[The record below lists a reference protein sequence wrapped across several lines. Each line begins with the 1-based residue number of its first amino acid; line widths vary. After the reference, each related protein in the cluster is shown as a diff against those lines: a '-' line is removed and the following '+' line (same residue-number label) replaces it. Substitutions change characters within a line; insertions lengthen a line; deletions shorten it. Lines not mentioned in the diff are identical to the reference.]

1 MIDFPEST
9 KTNRRIPKEAFYKHL
24 SLSTALKSKFVS
36 DISRIV
42 AENSLT
48 QRNLNLVKNSE
59 IKEIL
64 FLSIELKKQDYDKRI
79 IEAIAKGNPHKLV
92 FLMSYE
98 DQRQL
103 AVYYQKLYLTEWIVE
118 EKVVLHLSGDNLED
132 IWNDLVRQIAIG
144 PDAQSRPNMSLD
156 DQLSRLDE
164 IRQLQQRIK
173 KLEKAAWGETQPK
186 KKFALYQDLKKQKE
200 QLEVLERGQA

>member
-48 QRNLNLVKNSE
+48 KENLNLVKDSE

-64 FLSIELKKQDYDKRI
+64 LLSIELKKQDYDQRI
-79 IEAIAKGNPHKLV
+79 IEATAKGNPHNLV

-98 DQRQL
+98 DQKQL
-103 AVYYQKLYLTEWIVE
+103 AVYYQKLYMTEWMPEAKVE
-118 EKVVLHLSGDNLED
+118 LHLFGDSLGS
-132 IWNDLVRQIAIG
+132 IWNGLVRQIAIG
-144 PDAQSRPNMSLD
+144 PAAQSSSNLSLD
-156 DQLSRLDE
+156 DQLDRLHE
-164 IRQLQQRIK
+164 IKLLQQQIK
-173 KLEKAAWGETQPK
+173 KFEKAAWGENQPK
-186 KKFALYQDLKKQKE
+186 KKFALYQDLKKCKE
-200 QLEVLERGQA
+200 QLEVLKRG

>member
-24 SLSTALKSKFVS
+24 SLNTALKSKFVS

-48 QRNLNLVKNSE
+48 KENLNLVKDSE

-64 FLSIELKKQDYDKRI
+64 LLSIELKKQDYDQRI

-98 DQRQL
+98 DQKQL
-103 AVYYQKLYLTEWIVE
+103 AVYYQKLYMTEWMPEAKVE
-118 EKVVLHLSGDNLED
+118 LHLSGDSLED
-132 IWNDLVRQIAIG
+132 IWSGLVRQIAIG
-144 PDAQSRPNMSLD
+144 PDTQISSKMSLD
-156 DQLSRLDE
+156 DQLMRQDE
-164 IRQLQQRIK
+164 ILQLQQQIK

-186 KKFALYQDLKKQKE
+186 KKFDLYQDLKKHKE
-200 QLEVLERGQA
+200 QLEVLIRG

>member
-48 QRNLNLVKNSE
+48 KENLNLVKDSE

-64 FLSIELKKQDYDKRI
+64 LLSIELKKQDYYQRI
-79 IEAIAKGNPHKLV
+79 IESIAKGNPHKLV
-92 FLMSYE
+92 FLMSYA
-98 DQRQL
+98 DQKQL
-103 AVYYQKLYLTEWIVE
+103 VVYYQKLYMTEWMPEAKVE
-118 EKVVLHLSGDNLED
+118 LHLFGDSLED
-132 IWNDLVRQIAIG
+132 IWNGLVRQIAIG
-144 PDAQSRPNMSLD
+144 PDTQISSKMSLD
-156 DQLSRLDE
+156 DQLMRQDE
-164 IRQLQQRIK
+164 IVQLQQQIK

-186 KKFALYQDLKKQKE
+186 KKFALYQDLKKHKE
-200 QLEVLERGQA
+200 QLEVLIRG

>member
-48 QRNLNLVKNSE
+48 KENLNLVKDSE

-64 FLSIELKKQDYDKRI
+64 LLSIELKKQDYDQRI
-79 IEAIAKGNPHKLV
+79 IEATAKGNPHNLV

-98 DQRQL
+98 DQKQL
-103 AVYYQKLYLTEWIVE
+103 AVYYQKLYMTEWMPKAKVE
-118 EKVVLHLSGDNLED
+118 LHLSGDSLED
-132 IWNDLVRQIAIG
+132 IWSGLVRQIAIG
-144 PDAQSRPNMSLD
+144 PDTQISSKMSLD
-156 DQLSRLDE
+156 DQLMRQDE
-164 IRQLQQRIK
+164 IVQLQQQIK

-186 KKFALYQDLKKQKE
+186 KKFALYQDLKKCKE
-200 QLEVLERGQA
+200 QLEVLERG

>member
-36 DISRIV
+36 DTSRIV

-48 QRNLNLVKNSE
+48 KENLNLVKDSE

-64 FLSIELKKQDYDKRI
+64 LLSIELKKQDYDQRI
-79 IEAIAKGNPHKLV
+79 IESISKGNPHKLV
-92 FLMSYE
+92 FLISYE

-103 AVYYQKLYLTEWIVE
+103 AVYYQKLYLTEWMPKNKVE
-118 EKVVLHLSGDNLED
+118 LHLFGDSLDNIWSG
-132 IWNDLVRQIAIG
+132 LVRQVAIG
-144 PDAQSRPNMSLD
+144 PDVQSSSNLSLD
-156 DQLSRLDE
+156 DQLGRLDE
-164 IRQLQQRIK
+164 IKLLQQQIQ

-200 QLEVLERGQA
+200 QLEVLKRG

>member
-9 KTNRRIPKEAFYKHL
+9 RTNRRIPKEAFYKHL

-48 QRNLNLVKNSE
+48 KENLNLVKDSE

-64 FLSIELKKQDYDKRI
+64 LLSIELKKQDYDQRI

-98 DQRQL
+98 DQKQL
-103 AVYYQKLYLTEWIVE
+103 AVYYQKLYMAEWMPE
-118 EKVVLHLSGDNLED
+118 AKVDLHLFGDNLD
-132 IWNDLVRQIAIG
+132 NIWSGLVRQIAIG
-144 PDAQSRPNMSLD
+144 PDVQSSSNLSLD
-156 DQLSRLDE
+156 DQLGRLYE
-164 IRQLQQRIK
+164 IKLLQQKIQ

-186 KKFALYQDLKKQKE
+186 KKFALYQDLKKHKE
-200 QLEVLERGQA
+200 QLEVLKRG

>member
-48 QRNLNLVKNSE
+48 KENLNLVKDSE

-64 FLSIELKKQDYDKRI
+64 LLSIELKKQDYDQRI
-79 IEAIAKGNPHKLV
+79 IESIAKGNPHKLV
-92 FLMSYE
+92 FLISYE

-103 AVYYQKLYLTEWIVE
+103 AVYYQKLYLTEWMPKNKVE
-118 EKVVLHLSGDNLED
+118 LHLFGDSLDNIWSG
-132 IWNDLVRQIAIG
+132 LVRQVAIG
-144 PDAQSRPNMSLD
+144 PDVQSSLNLSLD
-156 DQLSRLDE
+156 DQLGRLDE
-164 IRQLQQRIK
+164 IKLLQQQIQ

-186 KKFALYQDLKKQKE
+186 KKFALYQDLKKHKE
-200 QLEVLERGQA
+200 QLEVLKRG

>member
-48 QRNLNLVKNSE
+48 KENLNLVKDSE

-64 FLSIELKKQDYDKRI
+64 LLSIELKKQDYDQRI

-98 DQRQL
+98 DQKQL
-103 AVYYQKLYLTEWIVE
+103 AVYYQKLYMTEWMSEAKVE
-118 EKVVLHLSGDNLED
+118 LHLSGDSLED
-132 IWNDLVRQIAIG
+132 ICSGLVRQIAIG
-144 PDAQSRPNMSLD
+144 PDTQISSKMSLD
-156 DQLSRLDE
+156 DQLMRQDE
-164 IRQLQQRIK
+164 IVQLQQQIK

-186 KKFALYQDLKKQKE
+186 KKFDLYQDLKKHKE
-200 QLEVLERGQA
+200 QLEVLIRG

>member
-48 QRNLNLVKNSE
+48 KENLNLVKGSE

-64 FLSIELKKQDYDKRI
+64 LLSIELKKQDYDQRI
-79 IEAIAKGNPHKLV
+79 IESISKGNPHKLV
-92 FLMSYE
+92 FLISYE

-103 AVYYQKLYLTEWIVE
+103 AVYYQKLYLTEWMPKNKVE
-118 EKVVLHLSGDNLED
+118 LHLFGDSLDNIWSG
-132 IWNDLVRQIAIG
+132 LVRQVAIG
-144 PDAQSRPNMSLD
+144 PDVQSSSNLSLD
-156 DQLSRLDE
+156 DQLGRLDE
-164 IRQLQQRIK
+164 IKLLQQQIQ

-186 KKFALYQDLKKQKE
+186 KKFALYQDLKKHKE
-200 QLEVLERGQA
+200 QLEVLKRG

>member
-48 QRNLNLVKNSE
+48 KENLNLVKDSE

-64 FLSIELKKQDYDKRI
+64 LLSIELKKQDYDQRI
-79 IEAIAKGNPHKLV
+79 IEATAKGNPHNLV

-103 AVYYQKLYLTEWIVE
+103 AVYYQKLYLTEWMSEAKVE
-118 EKVVLHLSGDNLED
+118 MHLSGDSLEE
-132 IWNDLVRQIAIG
+132 IWSGLVRQIAIG
-144 PDAQSRPNMSLD
+144 PDVQSSSNLSLD
-156 DQLSRLDE
+156 DQLDRLHE
-164 IRQLQQRIK
+164 IKLLQQQIK
-173 KLEKAAWGETQPK
+173 KFEKAAWGENQPK
-186 KKFALYQDLKKQKE
+186 KKFALYQDLKKCKE
-200 QLEVLERGQA
+200 QLEVLKRG

>member
-48 QRNLNLVKNSE
+48 KENLNLVKDSE
-59 IKEIL
+59 IKEIFL
-64 FLSIELKKQDYDKRI
+64 LSIELKKQDYDQRI

-98 DQRQL
+98 DQKQL
-103 AVYYQKLYLTEWIVE
+103 AVYYQKLYMTEWMSEAKVE
-118 EKVVLHLSGDNLED
+118 LHLSGDSLED
-132 IWNDLVRQIAIG
+132 IWSGLVRQIAIG
-144 PDAQSRPNMSLD
+144 PDTQISSKMSLD
-156 DQLSRLDE
+156 DQLMRQDE
-164 IRQLQQRIK
+164 IVQLQQQIK

-186 KKFALYQDLKKQKE
+186 KKFDLYQDLKKHKE
-200 QLEVLERGQA
+200 QLEVLIRG

>member
-48 QRNLNLVKNSE
+48 KENLNLVKDSE

-64 FLSIELKKQDYDKRI
+64 LLSIELKKQDYDQRI

-103 AVYYQKLYLTEWIVE
+103 AVYYQKLYLTEWMSEAKVE
-118 EKVVLHLSGDNLED
+118 MHLSGDSLEE
-132 IWNDLVRQIAIG
+132 IWSGLVRQIAIG
-144 PDAQSRPNMSLD
+144 PDVQRNSNLSLD
-156 DQLSRLDE
+156 DQLNRLDE
-164 IRQLQQRIK
+164 MQQLQQQIK
-173 KLEKAAWGETQPK
+173 KLEKAAWGETHPK
-186 KKFALYQDLKKQKE
+186 KKFALYQDLKKCKE
-200 QLEVLERGQA
+200 QLEVLERG

>member
-9 KTNRRIPKEAFYKHL
+9 KTSRRIPKEAFYKHL

-36 DISRIV
+36 DLSRIV

-48 QRNLNLVKNSE
+48 KENLNLVKDSE

-64 FLSIELKKQDYDKRI
+64 LLSIELKKQDYDQRI

-98 DQRQL
+98 DQKQL
-103 AVYYQKLYLTEWIVE
+103 AVYYQKLYMTEWMPEHKVE
-118 EKVVLHLSGDNLED
+118 LHLSGDRLED
-132 IWNDLVRQIAIG
+132 IWSGLVRQIAIG
-144 PDAQSRPNMSLD
+144 PDVQSNSNLSLD
-156 DQLSRLDE
+156 DELSKLDE
-164 IRQLQQRIK
+164 IKLLQQRIK
-173 KLEKAAWGETQPK
+173 KLEKAAWRETQPK
-186 KKFALYQDLKKQKE
+186 KKFALYQDLKKYKE
-200 QLEVLERGQA
+200 QLEVLERG

>member
-24 SLSTALKSKFVS
+24 SLSTALKSKLVS

-48 QRNLNLVKNSE
+48 KENLNLVKDSE

-64 FLSIELKKQDYDKRI
+64 LLSIELKKQDYDQRI

-103 AVYYQKLYLTEWIVE
+103 AVYYQKLYLTEWMSEAKVE
-118 EKVVLHLSGDNLED
+118 MHLSGDSLEE
-132 IWNDLVRQIAIG
+132 IWSGLVRQIAIG
-144 PDAQSRPNMSLD
+144 PDVQRNSNLSLD
-156 DQLSRLDE
+156 DQLNRLDE
-164 IRQLQQRIK
+164 MQQLQQQIK

-186 KKFALYQDLKKQKE
+186 KKFALYQDLKKCKE
-200 QLEVLERGQA
+200 QLEVLERG

>member
-48 QRNLNLVKNSE
+48 KENLNLVKDSE

-64 FLSIELKKQDYDKRI
+64 LLSIELKKQDYDQRI
-79 IEAIAKGNPHKLV
+79 IEATAKGNPHNLV

-98 DQRQL
+98 DQSQL
-103 AVYYQKLYLTEWIVE
+103 AVYYQKLYLTEWMSEAKVE
-118 EKVVLHLSGDNLED
+118 MHLSGDSLEE
-132 IWNDLVRQIAIG
+132 IWSGLVRQIAIG
-144 PDAQSRPNMSLD
+144 PDVQRNSNLSLD
-156 DQLSRLDE
+156 DQLNRLDE
-164 IRQLQQRIK
+164 MQQLQQQIK

-186 KKFALYQDLKKQKE
+186 KKFALYQDLKKCKE
-200 QLEVLERGQA
+200 QLEVLERG

>member
-48 QRNLNLVKNSE
+48 KENLNLVKDSE

-64 FLSIELKKQDYDKRI
+64 LLSIELKKQDYDQRI
-79 IEAIAKGNPHKLV
+79 IESISKGNPHKLV
-92 FLMSYE
+92 FLISYE

-103 AVYYQKLYLTEWIVE
+103 AVYYQKLYLTEWMPKNKVE
-118 EKVVLHLSGDNLED
+118 LHLFGDSLDNIWSG
-132 IWNDLVRQIAIG
+132 LVRQVAIG
-144 PDAQSRPNMSLD
+144 LDVQRSSNLSLD
-156 DQLSRLDE
+156 DQLGRLDE
-164 IRQLQQRIK
+164 IKLLQQQIQ

-186 KKFALYQDLKKQKE
+186 KKFALYQDLKKHKE
-200 QLEVLERGQA
+200 QLEVLKRG

>member
-48 QRNLNLVKNSE
+48 KENLNLVKDSE

-64 FLSIELKKQDYDKRI
+64 LISIELKKQDYDQRI
-79 IEAIAKGNPHKLV
+79 IESISKGNPHKLV
-92 FLMSYE
+92 FLISYE

-103 AVYYQKLYLTEWIVE
+103 AVYYQKLYLTEWMPKNKVE
-118 EKVVLHLSGDNLED
+118 LHLFGDSLDNIWSG
-132 IWNDLVRQIAIG
+132 LVRQVAIG
-144 PDAQSRPNMSLD
+144 PDVQSSSNLSLD
-156 DQLSRLDE
+156 DQLGRLDE
-164 IRQLQQRIK
+164 IKLLQQQIQ

-186 KKFALYQDLKKQKE
+186 KKFALYQDLKKHKE
-200 QLEVLERGQA
+200 QLEVLKRG

>member
-48 QRNLNLVKNSE
+48 KENLNLVKESE

-64 FLSIELKKQDYDKRI
+64 LLSIELKKRDYDQRI
-79 IEAIAKGNPHKLV
+79 IESIAKGNPHKLV
-92 FLMSYE
+92 FLISYE
-98 DQRQL
+98 DQKQL
-103 AVYYQKLYLTEWIVE
+103 AVYYQKLYITEWMPEKKVE
-118 EKVVLHLSGDNLED
+118 LHLSSDNLD
-132 IWNDLVRQIAIG
+132 NIWSGLVRQIAIG
-144 PDAQSRPNMSLD
+144 PDVQSSSNLSLD
-156 DQLSRLDE
+156 DQLMRQDE
-164 IRQLQQRIK
+164 IVQLQQQIK

-186 KKFALYQDLKKQKE
+186 KKFAFYQDLKKHKE
-200 QLEVLERGQA
+200 QLEVLIRG

>member
-48 QRNLNLVKNSE
+48 KGNLNLVKDSE

-64 FLSIELKKQDYDKRI
+64 LLSIELKKKDYGQRI

-98 DQRQL
+98 DQKQL
-103 AVYYQKLYLTEWIVE
+103 AVYYQKLYMTEWMPENKVE
-118 EKVVLHLSGDNLED
+118 LHLSGNSLED
-132 IWNDLVRQIAIG
+132 IWSELIRQIAIG
-144 PDAQSRPNMSLD
+144 PDTQISSNMSLD
-156 DQLSRLDE
+156 DQLMRQDE
-164 IRQLQQRIK
+164 IVQLQQRIK
-173 KLEKAAWGETQPK
+173 KLEKAVWGETQPK
-186 KKFALYQDLKKQKE
+186 KKFTLYQDLKKYKE
-200 QLEVLERGQA
+200 QLEVLERG

>member
-48 QRNLNLVKNSE
+48 KENLNLVKDSE

-64 FLSIELKKQDYDKRI
+64 LLSIELKKQDYDQRI
-79 IEAIAKGNPHKLV
+79 IEATAKGNPHNLV

-98 DQRQL
+98 DQKQL
-103 AVYYQKLYLTEWIVE
+103 AVYYQKLYMTEWMPKAKVE
-118 EKVVLHLSGDNLED
+118 LHLSGDSLED
-132 IWNDLVRQIAIG
+132 IWSGLVRQIAIG
-144 PDAQSRPNMSLD
+144 PDTLISSKMSLD
-156 DQLSRLDE
+156 DQLMRQDE
-164 IRQLQQRIK
+164 IVQLQQQIK

-186 KKFALYQDLKKQKE
+186 KKFALYQDLKKHKE
-200 QLEVLERGQA
+200 QLEVLKRG

>member
-1 MIDFPEST
+1 MIYFPEST

-24 SLSTALKSKFVS
+24 SLSTDLKSKFVS

-42 AENSLT
+42 TENSLT
-48 QRNLNLVKNSE
+48 KENLNLVKDSE

-64 FLSIELKKQDYDKRI
+64 LLSIELKKQDYDQRI

-98 DQRQL
+98 DRRQL
-103 AVYYQKLYLTEWIVE
+103 AVYYQKLYMTEWMPEAKVE
-118 EKVVLHLSGDNLED
+118 LHLSGDSLED
-132 IWNDLVRQIAIG
+132 IWSGLVRQIAIG
-144 PDAQSRPNMSLD
+144 PDTQISSNMSLD
-156 DQLSRLDE
+156 DQLMRQDE
-164 IRQLQQRIK
+164 IVQLQQQIK

-186 KKFALYQDLKKQKE
+186 KKFALYQDLKKHKE
-200 QLEVLERGQA
+200 QLEVLIRG

>member
-24 SLSTALKSKFVS
+24 SLSAVLKSKFVS

-48 QRNLNLVKNSE
+48 KENLNLVKDSE

-64 FLSIELKKQDYDKRI
+64 LLSIELKKQDYDQRI

-92 FLMSYE
+92 FLMNYE
-98 DQRQL
+98 DQKQL
-103 AVYYQKLYLTEWIVE
+103 AVYYQKLYMTEWMPE
-118 EKVVLHLSGDNLED
+118 NKVDLHLSGDSLED
-132 IWNDLVRQIAIG
+132 IWSGLVRQIAIG
-144 PDAQSRPNMSLD
+144 PDTQISSKMSLD
-156 DQLSRLDE
+156 DQLMRQDE
-164 IRQLQQRIK
+164 IVQLQQQIK
-173 KLEKAAWGETQPK
+173 KLEKAAWGEPQPK
-186 KKFALYQDLKKQKE
+186 KKFDLYQDLKKHKE
-200 QLEVLERGQA
+200 QLEVLIRG

>member
-1 MIDFPEST
+1 MINFPEST

-48 QRNLNLVKNSE
+48 KENLNLVKDSE

-64 FLSIELKKQDYDKRI
+64 LLSIELKKRDYDQRI

-98 DQRQL
+98 DQKQL
-103 AVYYQKLYLTEWIVE
+103 AVYYQKLYMTEWMPENKVE
-118 EKVVLHLSGDNLED
+118 LHLSGDRLED
-132 IWNDLVRQIAIG
+132 IWSGLVRQIAIG
-144 PDAQSRPNMSLD
+144 PDAQSSSNISLD
-156 DQLSRLDE
+156 DQLDRLDE
-164 IRQLQQRIK
+164 IKLLQQRIK
-173 KLEKAAWGETQPK
+173 KLERAAWGETQPK
-186 KKFALYQDLKKQKE
+186 KKFALYQDLKKNKE
-200 QLEVLERGQA
+200 QLEVLKRG

>member
-48 QRNLNLVKNSE
+48 KENLNLVKDSE

-64 FLSIELKKQDYDKRI
+64 LLSIELKKQDYDQRI

-98 DQRQL
+98 DQKQL
-103 AVYYQKLYLTEWIVE
+103 AVYYQKLYMTEWMPEAKVE
-118 EKVVLHLSGDNLED
+118 LHLSGDSLED
-132 IWNDLVRQIAIG
+132 IWSGLVPQIAIG
-144 PDAQSRPNMSLD
+144 PDTQISSKMSLD
-156 DQLSRLDE
+156 DQLMRQDE
-164 IRQLQQRIK
+164 IVQLQQQIK

-186 KKFALYQDLKKQKE
+186 KKFDLYQDLKKHKE
-200 QLEVLERGQA
+200 QLEVLIRG

>member
-48 QRNLNLVKNSE
+48 KENLNLVKDSE

-64 FLSIELKKQDYDKRI
+64 LLSIELKKQDYDQRI

-98 DQRQL
+98 DQKQL
-103 AVYYQKLYLTEWIVE
+103 AVYYQKLYMTEWMPE
-118 EKVVLHLSGDNLED
+118 NKVDLHLSGDSLEE
-132 IWNDLVRQIAIG
+132 IWSGLVRQIAIG
-144 PDAQSRPNMSLD
+144 PDTQISSKMSLD
-156 DQLSRLDE
+156 DQLDRLDE
-164 IRQLQQRIK
+164 IKLLQQQIK
-173 KLEKAAWGETQPK
+173 KFEKAAWGETQPK
-186 KKFALYQDLKKQKE
+186 KKFALYQDLKKCKE
-200 QLEVLERGQA
+200 QLEVLKRG

>member
-36 DISRIV
+36 DISSIV

-48 QRNLNLVKNSE
+48 KENLNLVKDSE

-64 FLSIELKKQDYDKRI
+64 LLSIELKKQDYDQRI

-98 DQRQL
+98 DQKQL
-103 AVYYQKLYLTEWIVE
+103 AVYYQKLYMTEWMPEAKVE
-118 EKVVLHLSGDNLED
+118 LHLSGDSLED
-132 IWNDLVRQIAIG
+132 IWSGLVRQIAIG
-144 PDAQSRPNMSLD
+144 PDTQISSKMSLD
-156 DQLSRLDE
+156 DQLMRQDE
-164 IRQLQQRIK
+164 IVQLQQQIK

-186 KKFALYQDLKKQKE
+186 KKFDLYQDLKKHKE
-200 QLEVLERGQA
+200 QLEVLIRG

>member
-48 QRNLNLVKNSE
+48 KENLNLVKDSE

-64 FLSIELKKQDYDKRI
+64 LLSIELKKQDYDQRI

-98 DQRQL
+98 DQKQL
-103 AVYYQKLYLTEWIVE
+103 AVYYQKLYMTEWMPE
-118 EKVVLHLSGDNLED
+118 NKVDLHLSGDSLED
-132 IWNDLVRQIAIG
+132 IWSGLVRQIAIG
-144 PDAQSRPNMSLD
+144 PDTQISSKMSLD
-156 DQLSRLDE
+156 DQLMRQDE
-164 IRQLQQRIK
+164 IVQLQQQIK
-173 KLEKAAWGETQPK
+173 KLEKAVWGETQPK
-186 KKFALYQDLKKQKE
+186 KKFDLYQDLKKHKE
-200 QLEVLERGQA
+200 QLEVLIRG

>member
-48 QRNLNLVKNSE
+48 KENLNLVKDSE

-64 FLSIELKKQDYDKRI
+64 LLSIELKKQDYDQRI

-103 AVYYQKLYLTEWIVE
+103 AVYYQKLYLTEWMSEAKVE
-118 EKVVLHLSGDNLED
+118 MHLSGDSLEE
-132 IWNDLVRQIAIG
+132 IWSGLVRQIAIG
-144 PDAQSRPNMSLD
+144 PDVQRNSNLSLD
-156 DQLSRLDE
+156 DQLNRLDE
-164 IRQLQQRIK
+164 MQQLQQQMLISQDFT
-173 KLEKAAWGETQPK
+173 TQCLRSLLLRLFS
-186 KKFALYQDLKKQKE
+186 KFKIIFFEL
-200 QLEVLERGQA
+200 

>member
-48 QRNLNLVKNSE
+48 KENLNLVKDSE

-64 FLSIELKKQDYDKRI
+64 LLSIELKKQDYDQRI
-79 IEAIAKGNPHKLV
+79 IESISKGNPHKLV
-92 FLMSYE
+92 FLISYE

-103 AVYYQKLYLTEWIVE
+103 AVYYQKLYLTEWMPKNKVE
-118 EKVVLHLSGDNLED
+118 LHLFGDSLDNIWSG
-132 IWNDLVRQIAIG
+132 LVRQVAIG
-144 PDAQSRPNMSLD
+144 PDVQSSSNLSLD
-156 DQLSRLDE
+156 DQLGRLDE
-164 IRQLQQRIK
+164 IKLLQQQIQ

-186 KKFALYQDLKKQKE
+186 KKFALYQDLKKHKE
-200 QLEVLERGQA
+200 QLEVLKRG

>member
-42 AENSLT
+42 TENSLT
-48 QRNLNLVKNSE
+48 KENLNLVKDSE

-64 FLSIELKKQDYDKRI
+64 LLSIELKKQDYDQRI

-103 AVYYQKLYLTEWIVE
+103 AVFYQKLYLTEWMTEAKVE
-118 EKVVLHLSGDNLED
+118 LHLSGDRLED
-132 IWNDLVRQIAIG
+132 IWSGLVRQIAIG
-144 PDAQSRPNMSLD
+144 SEAPSSSNLSLD
-156 DQLSRLDE
+156 DQLKRQDE
-164 IRQLQQRIK
+164 IAQLQQQIK

-186 KKFALYQDLKKQKE
+186 KKFALYQDLKKHKE
-200 QLEVLERGQA
+200 QLEVLIRG

>member
-48 QRNLNLVKNSE
+48 KENLNLVKDSE

-64 FLSIELKKQDYDKRI
+64 LLSIELKKQDYDQRI
-79 IEAIAKGNPHKLV
+79 IEATAKGNPHNLV

-98 DQRQL
+98 DQKQL
-103 AVYYQKLYLTEWIVE
+103 AVYYQKLYMTEWMPEAKVE
-118 EKVVLHLSGDNLED
+118 MHLSGDSLED
-132 IWNDLVRQIAIG
+132 IWSGLVRQIAIG
-144 PDAQSRPNMSLD
+144 PDTQISSKMSLD
-156 DQLSRLDE
+156 DQLMRQDE
-164 IRQLQQRIK
+164 IVQLQQQIK

-186 KKFALYQDLKKQKE
+186 KKFALYQDLKKCKE
-200 QLEVLERGQA
+200 QLEVLKRG

>member
-36 DISRIV
+36 DISSIV

-48 QRNLNLVKNSE
+48 KENLNLVKDSE

-64 FLSIELKKQDYDKRI
+64 LLSIELKKQDYDQRI

-98 DQRQL
+98 DQKQL
-103 AVYYQKLYLTEWIVE
+103 AVCYQKLYMTEWMPEAKVE
-118 EKVVLHLSGDNLED
+118 LHLSGDSLED
-132 IWNDLVRQIAIG
+132 IWSGLVRQIAIG
-144 PDAQSRPNMSLD
+144 PDTQISSKMSLD
-156 DQLSRLDE
+156 DQLMRQDE
-164 IRQLQQRIK
+164 IMQLQQQIK

-186 KKFALYQDLKKQKE
+186 KKFDLYQDLKKHKE
-200 QLEVLERGQA
+200 QLEVLIRG

>member
-48 QRNLNLVKNSE
+48 KGNLNLVKDSE

-64 FLSIELKKQDYDKRI
+64 FLSIELKKQDYDQRI

-98 DQRQL
+98 DQKQL
-103 AVYYQKLYLTEWIVE
+103 AVYYQKLYMTEWMPE
-118 EKVVLHLSGDNLED
+118 AKVKLYLSGDNLD
-132 IWNDLVRQIAIG
+132 NIWSGLVRQIAIG
-144 PDAQSRPNMSLD
+144 LDVQSSSNLNLD
-156 DQLSRLDE
+156 DQLGRLDE
-164 IRQLQQRIK
+164 IKLLQQQIQ

-186 KKFALYQDLKKQKE
+186 KKFALYQDLKKHRE
-200 QLEVLERGQA
+200 QLEVLKRG

>member
-9 KTNRRIPKEAFYKHL
+9 KTNRRIPKESFYKHL

-48 QRNLNLVKNSE
+48 KENLNLVKDSE

-64 FLSIELKKQDYDKRI
+64 LLSIELKKQDYDQRI
-79 IEAIAKGNPHKLV
+79 IESISKGNPHKLV
-92 FLMSYE
+92 FLISYE

-103 AVYYQKLYLTEWIVE
+103 AVYYQKLYLTEWMPKNKVE
-118 EKVVLHLSGDNLED
+118 LHLFGDSLDNIWSG
-132 IWNDLVRQIAIG
+132 LVRQVAIG
-144 PDAQSRPNMSLD
+144 PDVQSSSNLSLD
-156 DQLSRLDE
+156 DQLGRLDE
-164 IRQLQQRIK
+164 IKLLQQQIQ

-186 KKFALYQDLKKQKE
+186 KKFALYQDLKKHKE
-200 QLEVLERGQA
+200 QLEVLKRG